1 METRPLISWRITVK
15 KRALVFY
22 REHRDIVQAGLFFLI
37 AGLAYLLL
45 VLFTPFRIPCMFHLI
60 TGFSCP
66 GCGISRFFVEFAH
79 LRIISVFRQNLA
91 VGILLPVW
99 GIIGVPEFWFNP
111 PQLAPG
117 SKLINML
124 TWFSLILVIIF
135 GILRNIPGFEFLL
148 PTV

>member
-1 METRPLISWRITVK
+1 
-15 KRALVFY
+15 
-22 REHRDIVQAGLFFLI
+22 
-37 AGLAYLLL
+37 
-45 VLFTPFRIPCMFHLI
+45 
-60 TGFSCP
+60 
-66 GCGISRFFVEFAH
+66 VELAH
-79 LRIISVFRQNLA
+79 LRIISAFRQNLA

-99 GIIGVPEFWFNP
+99 GIIGVIEFWFNP

-117 SKLINML
+117 SKLINVL